1 VTDGP
6 QAVPAS
12 TAEDRQN
19 GVVTTDAGA
28 ADDSD
33 SADDSSHPEM
43 VVLTGMSGAGRSTAA
58 NALEDQGWFVV
69 DNLPPALLPSL
80 LEVSDRGDHGPS
92 RLAAVVDARGGE
104 FFTDLTAALARLDG
118 VGIHPRVLFLD
129 ADDDEL
135 VRRFEG
141 SRRPHPLQGSGRVVD
156 GIAAERLL
164 LADLRDRSDLLVDTS
179 DLNVHQLRARIDQAF
194 SGETRSDLRVTVM
207 SFGFKYGLPPDADLV
222 VDCRFLPNPHWI
234 PSLRPH
240 TGRDDDVARYV
251 LGQPAA
257 VQFLDSY
264 EPSLMVV
271 LNGYG
276 DEGKRFALLAVGC
289 TGGKHRSVAM
299 AEEIARRLDG
309 HAVDVRVEHR
319 DLGRE

>member
-1 VTDGP
+1 MDATAPGEEVRS
-6 QAVPAS
+6 QAS
-12 TAEDRQN
+12 R
-19 GVVTTDAGA
+19 
-28 ADDSD
+28 
-33 SADDSSHPEM
+33 PEM

-80 LEVSDRGDHGPS
+80 LEVSDRGAHGPM
-92 RLAAVVDARGGE
+92 RIAAVVDARGGE
-104 FFTDLTAALARLDG
+104 FFADLTAALIQLEA
-118 VGIHPRVLFLD
+118 VGIHPRVLFLE

-141 SRRPHPLQGSGRVVD
+141 SRRPHPLQGTGRVVD
-156 GIAAERLL
+156 GIAAERVL
-164 LADLRDRSDLLVDTS
+164 LADLRDRADLLVDTS

-194 SGETRSDLRVTVM
+194 SGDSRADLRVTVM

-222 VDCRFLPNPHWI
+222 VDCRFLPNPHWV
-234 PSLRPH
+234 PTLRPH
-240 TGRDDDVARYV
+240 TGQDQDVASYV

-257 VQFLDSY
+257 GEFLDAY
-264 EPSLMVV
+264 EPALLVV
-271 LNGYG
+271 LNGYSH
-276 DEGKRFALLAVGC
+276 EGKRYALVAVGC

-299 AEEIARRLDG
+299 AEEIARRLGHDG
-309 HAVDVRVEHR
+309 VDVRVEHR

>member
-1 VTDGP
+1 VIDHNDH
-6 QAVPAS
+6 VS
-12 TAEDRQN
+12 T
-19 GVVTTDAGA
+19 
-28 ADDSD
+28 D
-33 SADDSSHPEM
+33 SAPAPTEGRTVPSRPEM
-43 VVLTGMSGAGRSTAA
+43 VVLTGLSGAGRSTAA

-80 LEVSDRGDHGPS
+80 LEVSDRGSNGPS

-104 FFTDLTAALARLDG
+104 FFSDLTAALGQLEDA
-118 VGIHPRVLFLD
+118 GIHPRVLFLD

-141 SRRPHPLQGSGRVVD
+141 SRRPHPLQGNGRVVD
-156 GIAAERLL
+156 GIAAERVL
-164 LADLRDRSDLLVDTS
+164 LADLRDRADLLVDTS

-194 SGETRSDLRVTVM
+194 SGESRSDLRVTVM

-222 VDCRFLPNPHWI
+222 VDCRFLPNPHWV
-234 PSLRPH
+234 PALRQH
-240 TGRDDDVARYV
+240 TGLDADVAHYV
-251 LGQPAA
+251 LDQPLAVEFLAA
-257 VQFLDSY
+257 Y
-264 EPSLMVV
+264 EPSLTAV
-271 LNGYG
+271 LRGYG

-299 AEEIARRLDG
+299 TQEIARRLG
-309 HAVDVRVEHR
+309 QHGVDVRVEHR

>member
-1 VTDGP
+1 MRPVDP
-6 QAVPAS
+6 ADAAQAV
-12 TAEDRQN
+12 R
-19 GVVTTDAGA
+19 
-28 ADDSD
+28 
-33 SADDSSHPEM
+33 PEM

-80 LEVSDRGDHGPS
+80 LEVSDRGNGGPT
-92 RLAAVVDARGGE
+92 RIAAVVDARGGQ
-104 FFTDLTAALARLDG
+104 FFADLTAALGQLDAA
-118 VGIHPRVLFLD
+118 GIHPRVLFLD
-129 ADDDEL
+129 ADTDEL

-156 GIAAERLL
+156 GIAAEREL
-164 LADLRDRSDLLVDTS
+164 LADLRDRADLLVDTS

-222 VDCRFLPNPHWI
+222 VDCRFLPNPHWV
-234 PSLRPH
+234 PTLRPR
-240 TGRDDDVARYV
+240 TGLDEDVAKYV
-251 LGQPAA
+251 LEQPAA
-257 VQFLDSY
+257 GPFLDAY
-264 EPSLMVV
+264 ESSLGVV
-271 LNGYG
+271 LGGYAE
-276 DEGKRFALLAVGC
+276 EGKRFALLAVGC

-299 AEEIARRLDG
+299 TEEIARRLARHG
-309 HAVDVRVEHR
+309 VDVRVEHR